1 MKLDRTMNRLDLDAV
16 FELFWKPEVLGQHL
30 PANDF
35 GKEPDTFNYLILSS
49 LPNFISQLHMLVLF
63 TGLFREKYFLKNI
76 LELLS
81 KLVQS
86 TAHVES
92 CDNATTTVHTSL
104 LHF

>member
-16 FELFWKPEVLGQHL
+16 FGL
-30 PANDF
+30 
-35 GKEPDTFNYLILSS
+35 
-49 LPNFISQLHMLVLF
+49 FISQLHMLVLF

-104 LHF
+104 LHFLGKISMPCCSRRGS